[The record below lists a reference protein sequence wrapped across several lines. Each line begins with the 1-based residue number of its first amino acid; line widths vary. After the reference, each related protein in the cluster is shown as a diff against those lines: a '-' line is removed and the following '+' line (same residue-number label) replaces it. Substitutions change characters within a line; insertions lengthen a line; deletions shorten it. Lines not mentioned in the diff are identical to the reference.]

1 MSQRREWEN
10 FASGGE
16 LSRTVLAWR
25 FIIVRIATWI
35 VSQGRP
41 SLTQTV
47 FLWIHAC
54 FMRSLSRN
62 VRASRSHRLYPRAYL
77 CVCSLAFG
85 ALLSI
90 EIATG
95 VSKRKERQRRRYPPP
110 GVGPMFH
117 ECYIELTDN
126 PEHLRRPQLWHR
138 WQFLRFWR
146 GRNHKGSS

>member
-1 MSQRREWEN
+1 MLPEESCPEPCWPGALQSEDCTLDCFPSSAVVN
-10 FASGGE
+10 PASF
-16 LSRTVLAWR
+16 S
-25 FIIVRIATWI
+25 
-35 VSQGRP
+35 
-41 SLTQTV
+41 
-47 FLWIHAC
+47 WIHAC

-77 CVCSLAFG
+77 YVCSLAFG

-95 VSKRKERQRRRYPPP
+95 VSKRKEKQRRRYPPP

-117 ECYIELTDN
+117 ECYIEPTDN
-126 PEHLRRPQLWHR
+126 PERLRRPQLWHR